1 MMGAVTV
8 TDATWADE
16 VLGADVPVL
25 VDFWAPW
32 CAPCRQV
39 APIVE
44 ELAVQFKDRV
54 KVAKLNT
61 DENQATT
68 AAYGIIS
75 IPTINIYR
83 GGELVRSIVGG
94 RPRQVLAKELED
106 VLTG

>member
-1 MMGAVTV
+1 MAALTV
-8 TDATWADE
+8 TDATWAEE

-44 ELAVQFKDRV
+44 ELAIQFAGRV

-61 DENQATT
+61 DDNPATT
-68 AAYGIIS
+68 GAYGIVS
-75 IPTINIYR
+75 IPTINIYA

-106 VLTG
+106 VLAG

>member
-1 MMGAVTV
+1 MAALAV

-44 ELAVQFKDRV
+44 ELAVQFAGRV
-54 KVAKLNT
+54 KVTKLNT

-68 AAYGIIS
+68 AAYGIVS
-75 IPTINIYR
+75 IPTINIYS

-94 RPRQVLAKELED
+94 RPRQVLAQELED
-106 VLTG
+106 VLAG

>member
-1 MMGAVTV
+1 MAALTV
-8 TDATWADE
+8 TDATWAEE
-16 VLGADVPVL
+16 VLGSDIPVL

-44 ELAVQFKDRV
+44 ELAVQYAGRV

-61 DENQATT
+61 DDNQATT
-68 AAYGIIS
+68 AAYGIVS
-75 IPTINIYR
+75 IPTINIYV

-106 VLTG
+106 VLAS

>member
-1 MMGAVTV
+1 MAAVVV

-106 VLTG
+106 VLAG

>member
-1 MMGAVTV
+1 MAAVTV

-44 ELAVQFKDRV
+44 ELAVQFKGRV

-68 AAYGIIS
+68 AAYGIVS
-75 IPTINIYR
+75 IPTINIYS

-106 VLTG
+106 VLAG

>member
-1 MMGAVTV
+1 MAALTV
-8 TDATWADE
+8 TDATWAEE
-16 VLGADVPVL
+16 VLGSDIPVL

-44 ELAVQFKDRV
+44 ELAVQFAGRV

-61 DENQATT
+61 DDNQATT
-68 AAYGIIS
+68 AAYGIVS
-75 IPTINIYR
+75 IPTINIYA

-106 VLTG
+106 VLAS

>member
-1 MMGAVTV
+1 MAATPV

-16 VLGADVPVL
+16 VMGADVPVL

-44 ELAVQFKDRV
+44 ELAVQFAGRV
-54 KVAKLNT
+54 KVVKLNT

-68 AAYGIIS
+68 AAYGIVS
-75 IPTINIYR
+75 IPTLNIYS

-106 VLTG
+106 VLAG

>member
-1 MMGAVTV
+1 MGAVTV

>member
-1 MMGAVTV
+1 MAALTV
-8 TDATWADE
+8 TDATWAEE
-16 VLGADVPVL
+16 VLGSDIPVL

-44 ELAVQFKDRV
+44 ELAVQFAGRV

-61 DENQATT
+61 DDNQATT
-68 AAYGIIS
+68 AAYGIVS
-75 IPTINIYR
+75 IPTINIYV

-106 VLTG
+106 VLAS

>member
-1 MMGAVTV
+1 MMAVAAV
-8 TDATWADE
+8 TDASWAEE
-16 VLGADVPVL
+16 VMGADVPVL

-44 ELAVQFKDRV
+44 ELAVQFAGRV
-54 KVAKLNT
+54 KVVKLNT

-68 AAYGIIS
+68 AAYGIVS
-75 IPTINIYR
+75 IPTLNIYS

-106 VLTG
+106 VLAG